1 MELLSPA
8 AVAVLWAVVAV
19 GVLGG
24 LLAVGVLGQTVL
36 RHRHVRVAR
45 HLGLRE
51 YYGGLVFSH

>member
-1 MELLSPA
+1 M
-8 AVAVLWAVVAV
+8 VAV

-36 RHRHVRVAR
+36 RHRHLRVAR

-51 YYGGLVFSH
+51 YYGGLVLSH